1 MVTLRHFTRDDAD
14 TIQEMMYPSI
24 SREEIDQVLGEWT
37 ELSYQGKYFEML
49 AVESDGRIVGNISLF
64 EQREHIASIG
74 IEIFPSERR
83 NGFAAEAMTLL
94 CKKASGLGY
103 EIIVDEI
110 RADNTASLKLHE
122 KLGFESSNHIYRNS
136 KGHEAVRYFKVIA
149 GKHNKE
155 N

>member
-1 MVTLRHFTRDDAD
+1 MGIHDPLNN
-14 TIQEMMYPSI
+14 
-24 SREEIDQVLGEWT
+24 L
-37 ELSYQGKYFEML
+37 
-49 AVESDGRIVGNISLF
+49 
-64 EQREHIASIG
+64 ASIG
-74 IEIFPSERR
+74 IEIFPGERR